1 MLLFSCGSVVLLM
14 KDMQH
19 PDMLSV
25 HSGSRE
31 SLWSG
36 GSGILAVGN
45 FFSHSVVAVQKRL
58 QRFWLTWKVKSISCW
73 EVDGALFGTVFN
85 QKGHT
90 CNQNNK
96 IT

>member
-1 MLLFSCGSVVLLM
+1 MLCVETPALGLQCKGKLSVLLFSCGSVVLLM

-31 SLWSG
+31 TLWSG

-58 QRFWLTWKVKSISCW
+58 QRFWPTWKVKGS
-73 EVDGALFGTVFN
+73 
-85 QKGHT
+85 
-90 CNQNNK
+90 
-96 IT
+96 